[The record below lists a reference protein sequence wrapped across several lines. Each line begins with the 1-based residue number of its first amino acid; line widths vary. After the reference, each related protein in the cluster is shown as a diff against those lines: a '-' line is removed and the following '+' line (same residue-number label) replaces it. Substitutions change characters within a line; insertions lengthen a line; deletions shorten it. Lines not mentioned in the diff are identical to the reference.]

1 MRLRF
6 AVSGHAANA
15 DTKPNDEVTQSK
27 DETTEPSDA
36 TNNETKIEA
45 ATGS

>member
-6 AVSGHAANA
+6 AVTGKAANA
-15 DTKPNDEVTQSK
+15 NDQPNDEVTQSK
-27 DETTEPSDA
+27 DETPEPSDA
-36 TNNETKIEA
+36 TNNEAKIQA